1 MSKLDVSISPF
12 GIKLSQYCI
21 EMILLI
27 CIRYACI
34 LYNNQF
40 EEL

>member
-1 MSKLDVSISPF
+1 MSKLDDPISLF
-12 GIKLSQYCI
+12 GIKLNKYCI